1 MTDQKKWTDRR
12 RLTDEE
18 AAQVSGGAY
27 VKDGYDS
34 VTFGAY
40 IEDHYDPN
48 TDGTY
53 IKGLTDQYTGGGSYI
68 EPGYPEDYY
77 TGSH

>member
-27 VKDGYDS
+27 VKEGYDS

-53 IKGLTDQYTGGGSYI
+53 IKGLTDQYTGGDHYI